1 MTKNNTTSSDPELNY
16 KYHLTTAEE
25 QLFNDNDVCNIFDKI
40 YELKIDNQKSE
51 SSKFQE
57 LCNWIEDKF

>member
-1 MTKNNTTSSDPELNY
+1 MKKDSTSSTENNIDF

-51 SSKFQE
+51 SSKFTE

>member
-1 MTKNNTTSSDPELNY
+1 MTKNNTSSTEKNIDF

-40 YELKIDNQKSE
+40 YELKIDDQKSE
-51 SSKFQE
+51 NSKFTE